1 MTRLPYTQPP
11 LFAPD
16 VEEPTAAPSTRAAS
30 EMRPARQPQLA
41 VVYELEPMPYEARA
55 ADLLECLAAV
65 GIAASAHQVM
75 ALAEAGVIGAGC
87 WNAIDTPRHQA
98 EAEATRAALTDAYQ
112 RRLAQDRHPTRR
124 GGAPA

>member
-1 MTRLPYTQPP
+1 MTRRPYTQPP
-11 LFAPD
+11 LFAP
-16 VEEPTAAPSTRAAS
+16 AAPDAPAPESAPAA
-30 EMRPARQPQLA
+30 RPRRPQLA

-65 GIAASAHQVM
+65 GIAATAHQVM

-112 RRLAQDRHPTRR
+112 RRLAQDRHPSRQ
-124 GGAPA
+124 GGGPA